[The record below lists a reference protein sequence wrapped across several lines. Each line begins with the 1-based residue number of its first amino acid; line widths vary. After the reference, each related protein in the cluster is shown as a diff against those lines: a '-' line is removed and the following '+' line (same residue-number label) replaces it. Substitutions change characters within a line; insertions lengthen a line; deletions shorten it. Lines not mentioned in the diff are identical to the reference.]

1 MDVPSATSHNS
12 RNSQKHRPGP
22 VSLESILCTEELNR
36 RPSRSP
42 DYEKENRALVALARA
57 LADSP
62 QTILQTL
69 ADTILE
75 ALEVDSAGLSLLT
88 THDGGKRFYWPAIAG
103 KWKQHIGGGT
113 PRDFGP
119 CGDVL
124 DHNTPLMFHG
134 IERRYTYFEPVAPAA
149 EECLLVPF
157 YIKGKAVGTIWA
169 IFHDKRRKFEAED
182 LRLLVNLGRFASAAY
197 EVCESLNNVGHFA
210 AIVES
215 SEDAIIGKDLNG
227 VITSW
232 NKGAER
238 LFGYTALEAIGRPV
252 MMLIPPDRVNE
263 EPTILQRI
271 RRGERIDHYE
281 TIRRHKDG
289 TSLDISL
296 TVSPI
301 RDSEGKIVGAS
312 KIARDISERKRM
324 EAELKAWQSE
334 LESRVARQKAELSAA
349 REQLL
354 ADFAER
360 RRLEG
365 EVAQAA
371 EGERQRLGQELH
383 DGLGQEV
390 VGIGFMVDTLAMK
403 LTKKSPEHARDAE
416 KVRAML
422 TKAADNARN
431 LAKCFYPVEV
441 EKYGFLE
448 ALRLLAHRTQ
458 ESFRVSCTVQAKK
471 ADAHKLKGDVAV
483 QLFRIAQEAIHNAV
497 KHAEAKHI
505 LVDLIAQDRNWVL
518 TIKDDGVGFRQA
530 PQQSEGMGVRIM
542 LYRARMLGGTLEMRN
557 NEGGGAMVICSV
569 PAAKR

>member
-1 MDVPSATSHNS
+1 
-12 RNSQKHRPGP
+12 
-22 VSLESILCTEELNR
+22 
-36 RPSRSP
+36 
-42 DYEKENRALVALARA
+42 
-57 LADSP
+57 
-62 QTILQTL
+62 
-69 ADTILE
+69 
-75 ALEVDSAGLSLLT
+75 
-88 THDGGKRFYWPAIAG
+88 
-103 KWKQHIGGGT
+103 
-113 PRDFGP
+113 
-119 CGDVL
+119 
-124 DHNTPLMFHG
+124 MFQG

-169 IFHDKRRKFEAED
+169 LFHDKRRKFEAED
-182 LRLLVNLGRFASAAY
+182 LRLLINLGRFASAAY

-215 SEDAIIGKDLNG
+215 SEDAIISKDLNG

-232 NKGAER
+232 NKSAER
-238 LFGYTALEAIGRPV
+238 LFGYTEQEAIGQPV
-252 MMLIPPDRVNE
+252 IMLIPPDRLNE

-289 TSLDISL
+289 KLLDISL

-301 RDSEGKIVGAS
+301 RDSEGKIVEAS

-324 EAELKAWQSE
+324 EAELKAWQDK
-334 LESRVARQKAELSAA
+334 LESRVAQQKAELSTA

-365 EVAQAA
+365 EVARAA

-390 VGIGFMVDTLAMK
+390 VGIGFMVDALTMK
-403 LTKKSPEHARDAE
+403 LTKKSPEYAREAE

-431 LAKCFYPVEV
+431 LAKGFYPVEV

-448 ALRLLAHRTQ
+448 ALRLLAHRTE
-458 ESFRVSCTVQAKK
+458 ESFRVSCTVQAKET
-471 ADAHKLKGDVAV
+471 DVDELKGDIAV

-505 LVDLIAQDRNWVL
+505 LVDLIAQDGNWVL
-518 TIKDDGVGFRQA
+518 TIKDDGVGFRRA

-542 LYRARMLGGTLEMRN
+542 LYRARMLGSTLDMRN
-557 NEGGGAMVICSV
+557 NEGGGAMVICSA
-569 PAAKR
+569 PAVKC